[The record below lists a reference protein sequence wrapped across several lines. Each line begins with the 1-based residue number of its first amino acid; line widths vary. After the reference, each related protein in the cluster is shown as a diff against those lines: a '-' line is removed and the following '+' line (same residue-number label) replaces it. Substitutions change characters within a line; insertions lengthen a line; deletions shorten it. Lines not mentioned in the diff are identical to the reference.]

1 MIGNH
6 ALESQISR
14 TTIRSVKPCDDAALA
29 ASLAEKYQALDL
41 EHCAD
46 DDAALSDNYVGARS
60 AYFVMEREAS
70 VIGGAGIAPLAN
82 DLGHIADLQ
91 RFVLKPF
98 SADIG
103 HGIRLLEHCLQAADL
118 MGYRACYAESFS
130 GDSDYKEILRVTGFR
145 IFGSPLLEARTPGC
159 DAIHYFKLGLR

>member
-6 ALESQISR
+6 VLELQIR
-14 TTIRSVKPCDDAALA
+14 QTTIRRIEPNDDTALA
-29 ASLAEKYQALDL
+29 RSLAGKNQALDL
-41 EHCAD
+41 ERCD
-46 DDAALSDNYVGARS
+46 DDNVPLSENYSAERS

-70 VIGGAGIAPLAN
+70 IVGGAGIAPLAN

-91 RFVLKPF
+91 RFVLHPM
-98 SADIG
+98 SAKIG
-103 HGIRLLEHCLQAADL
+103 HGIRLVKHCLRAADL

-130 GDSDYKEILRVTGFR
+130 GDSDYKEILLLTGFR
-145 IFGSPLLEARTPGC
+145 VFGTPLFEARTPGC